1 MLQTI
6 NSTFGLRFVYEHRFQ
21 SICFS
26 RLCHVRKLNILDLM
40 HPSVDYALYYRIF
53 YPAKYAPML
62 ILGIF
67 EYHAYPLLKEYSDDS
82 IFKIALCA
90 QMKCLHTRV
99 IILRELQLDSNLVV
113 ESLKASTLVLKARSR
128 ERRSAE
134 ITKRIAFMVK
144 SICEEC
150 LSQKQAMDF
159 FRQGFWLDVEEES
172 EKRGQ
177 KMGEDMIDKMLFE
190 DLLIMCDKL
199 KWVEGVWKR
208 PEELE
213 FQKATMS
220 PWRRWGI
227 SQKSLLQD
235 IKDERLEVYGRNF
248 HHQATT

>member
-26 RLCHVRKLNILDLM
+26 RLCHVRYLNILDLM
-40 HPSVDYALYYRIF
+40 HPSDDYALYYRIF
-53 YPAKYAPML
+53 YPAKYAPMH

-99 IILRELQLDSNLVV
+99 IILRELQLDSNLVI
-113 ESLKASTLVLKARSR
+113 EFLKASTLVLRARSR
-128 ERRSAE
+128 
-134 ITKRIAFMVK
+134 
-144 SICEEC
+144 
-150 LSQKQAMDF
+150 KQAMDL
-159 FRQGFWLDVEEES
+159 FRQGFCTGVEEES

-190 DLLIMCDKL
+190 DLLNMCHKL

-213 FQKATMS
+213 FQKTTMS

-227 SQKSLLQD
+227 SLKS
-235 IKDERLEVYGRNF
+235 
-248 HHQATT
+248 